1 MKRTL
6 AAALL
11 ILATF
16 AAADAQDA
24 GRVASNASYSK
35 PSKSGASRSTRAKVS
50 APDKSLKA
58 NAGDEE
64 VERLFARNLLAQGGM
79 ATFKIKTRITRGRV
93 EMSESPNPGT
103 FESYE
108 KAPDKKLEV
117 LNAPVGQFIDA
128 ADGTRRWEQSP
139 WGAAVTLVRGEE
151 ESGEGGGQ
159 GARGLTWRKYFSS
172 ARIRGRA
179 VLDGREMVVLDATPR
194 GDRPVV
200 MYFDAETLLLRRQ
213 DYSPRTPRQENEF
226 KAVVIDRYDAVD
238 GVKVPT
244 VFRQIFTKY
253 TLTFRI
259 YEVKHNVP
267 IDDALFRNPNGR

>member
-1 MKRTL
+1 M
-6 AAALL
+6 
-11 ILATF
+11 LATF

-24 GRVASNASYSK
+24 ARASSASYSK
-35 PSKSGASRSTRAKVS
+35 PAKSGAPRAKVTP
-50 APDKSLKA
+50 ADKSLKA
-58 NAGDEE
+58 DAGDEE
-64 VERLFARNLLAQGGM
+64 VNRLFIRNLLAQGGV

-108 KAPDKKLEV
+108 KAPNKKLEV
-117 LNAPVGQFIDA
+117 LNAPIGQFIDA

-139 WGAAVTLVRGEE
+139 WGAAVTLGGGEE
-151 ESGEGGGQ
+151 SDEGGEQ
-159 GARGLTWRKYFSS
+159 GSRGLTWRKYFSS
-172 ARIRGRA
+172 AKIRGRA
-179 VLDGREMVVLDATPR
+179 VLEGREMVVLDATPR
-194 GDRPVV
+194 GDRPVR
-200 MYFDAETLLLRRQ
+200 MYFDAETWLLRRQ

-226 KAVVIDRYDAVD
+226 KSVVIDRYDVVD

-267 IDDALFRNPNGR
+267 IDDALFRNPNGK

>member
-1 MKRTL
+1 M
-6 AAALL
+6 
-11 ILATF
+11 LATF

-24 GRVASNASYSK
+24 ARPSSASYSK
-35 PSKSGASRSTRAKVS
+35 PTKSDAPRSPRAKVS
-50 APDKSLKA
+50 SVPDKSLKA
-58 NAGDEE
+58 NADDEE
-64 VERLFARNLLAQGGM
+64 VERLFARNLLAQGGV

-108 KAPDKKLEV
+108 KAPNKKLEV
-117 LNAPVGQFIDA
+117 LNAPIGQFIDA

-139 WGAAVTLVRGEE
+139 WGAAVTLGGGY
-151 ESGEGGGQ
+151 ESDEGGEQ
-159 GARGLTWRKYFSS
+159 GSRGLTWRKYFSS
-172 ARIRGRA
+172 AKVRGRA
-179 VLDGREMVVLDATPR
+179 VVDGREMVVLDATPR
-194 GDRPVV
+194 GDRPVR
-200 MYFDAETLLLRRQ
+200 MYFDAESWLLRRE

-226 KAVVIDRYDAVD
+226 KSVVIDRYDVVD

-267 IDDALFRNPNGR
+267 IDDALFRNPNGK

>member
-1 MKRTL
+1 LKRTF

-11 ILATF
+11 MLAAF
-16 AAADAQDA
+16 AAAAAQDA
-24 GRVASNASYSK
+24 ARASSASYSK
-35 PSKSGASRSTRAKVS
+35 PTKSGASRSARAKVS
-50 APDKSLKA
+50 AADKSLKA
-58 NAGDEE
+58 DAGDEE
-64 VERLFARNLLAQGGM
+64 VERLFVRNLLAQGGV

-108 KAPDKKLEV
+108 KTPRKKLEV

-128 ADGTRRWEQSP
+128 TDGSHSWEQSP
-139 WGAAVTLVRGEE
+139 WGAAAAIGAGEDGSKE
-151 ESGEGGGQ
+151 DAPGS
-159 GARGLTWRKYFSS
+159 RGLTWRKYFSS
-172 ARIRGRA
+172 AKVRGRA
-179 VLDGREMVVLDATPR
+179 VVDGREMVVLDATPR
-194 GDRPVV
+194 GERPVV
-200 MYFDAETLLLRRQ
+200 MYFDAETWLLRRQ
-213 DYSPRTPRQENEF
+213 DFSPRTPRQENEF
-226 KAVVIDRYDAVD
+226 KTVVIDRYAEVD
-238 GVKVPT
+238 GVKVPA